1 MGGWTTV
8 AELVDKLQRR
18 WDRGTFLRAHATGEL
33 FVPLSLPVRAPK
45 APDVL
50 DDLDGVRRW
59 IEQFARDADR
69 HHLDVEYRVVRS
81 RHVGENRVPARVS
94 VRSLS
99 DLERAVAR
107 SGETDTLVGI
117 IERTRLALPDLNAW
131 VREHPR
137 DAIAHADVWDRL
149 VAVVAWMVSH
159 DLSAIDIRH
168 VDVPA
173 VDSKFVERHAKLLRH
188 LLPEVLPADR
198 IDPSANRFSER
209 FGFRLR
215 PTYLRLRLLEPVDPF
230 PSSITEIE
238 VRTDEL
244 AMIDLPVHTVFVV
257 ENRATFLAFPV
268 VPSSIVIFGEGFGV
282 TTLERV
288 PWLAE
293 REVIYWGDID
303 THGFAIVQR
312 LRERLPET
320 RTLLM
325 DQQTLLAHLDHLV
338 TEEQPTSAPLPLL
351 TSAERLVYRDL
362 VEDRYGASVRLEQ
375 ESIRFS
381 AVRAALQEWAH
392 KPPLEGSRPLSVTR
406 RTSP

>member
-1 MGGWTTV
+1 MDGWTTV

-18 WDRGTFLRAHATGEL
+18 WDRGTFLRAHAAGEP
-33 FVPLSLPVRAPK
+33 FVPLSLPVRGPK
-45 APDVL
+45 ASDVL

-59 IEQFARDADR
+59 IERFTRDADR
-69 HHLDVEYRVVRS
+69 HHLDVEYRIVRS
-81 RHVGENRVPARVS
+81 RHVGENRMPARVS
-94 VRSLS
+94 VRTLS

-107 SGETDTLVGI
+107 SGETNTLAEI
-117 IERTRLALPDLNAW
+117 IERTGLALPELTAW
-131 VREHPR
+131 VQEHPR

-149 VAVVAWMVSH
+149 VAVVAWMVNH
-159 DLSAIDIRH
+159 DLSTIDVRH
-168 VDVPA
+168 VDVPG
-173 VDSKFVERHAKLLRH
+173 VDSKFVERHAKLLRR
-188 LLPEVLPADR
+188 LLPEALPSDR
-198 IDPSANRFSER
+198 IDPSATRFSER

-244 AMIDLPVHTVFVV
+244 ATIDLPVRTVFVV
-257 ENRATFLAFPV
+257 ENRATFLAFPL

-293 REVIYWGDID
+293 REIIYWGDID

-325 DQQTLLAHLDHLV
+325 DQQTLLAHLDHVV

-351 TSAERLVYRDL
+351 TPAEQLVYRDL

-381 AVRAALQEWAH
+381 AVRAALQEWAQ
-392 KPPLEGSRPLSVTR
+392 
-406 RTSP
+406 

>member
-1 MGGWTTV
+1 MSGWTTV

-18 WDRGTFLRAHATGEL
+18 WDRGTFLRAHAAGEP
-33 FVPLSLPVRAPK
+33 FVPLSLPVRGPK

-59 IEQFARDADR
+59 IERFASDADR
-69 HHLDVEYRVVRS
+69 HHLDVEYRIVRS
-81 RHVGENRVPARVS
+81 RHVGENRMPARVS
-94 VRSLS
+94 LRTLS

-107 SGETDTLVGI
+107 SGETDTLVEI
-117 IERTRLALPDLNAW
+117 IERTRLTLPQLNAW

-149 VAVVAWMVSH
+149 VAVVAWLVNH

-168 VDVPA
+168 VDVA
-173 VDSKFVERHAKLLRH
+173 GVDSKFVERHAKLLRR

-215 PTYLRLRLLEPVDPF
+215 PTYLRLRLLEPVDPL

-244 AMIDLPVHTVFVV
+244 ATIDLSVRTVFVV

-338 TEEQPTSAPLPLL
+338 TEEQPTSASLPLL
-351 TSAERLVYRDL
+351 TPAEQIVYRDL
-362 VEDRYGASVRLEQ
+362 VEDRYGPSVRLEQ

-381 AVRAALQEWAH
+381 AVRAALREWAQ
-392 KPPLEGSRPLSVTR
+392 
-406 RTSP
+406 

>member
-1 MGGWTTV
+1 MSGWTTV

-18 WDRGTFLRAHATGEL
+18 WDRGTFLGAHAAGEP
-33 FVPLSLPVRAPK
+33 FVALSLPVRGPK

-59 IEQFARDADR
+59 IERFARDADR
-69 HHLDVEYRVVRS
+69 HHLDVEYRIVRS

-94 VRSLS
+94 VRTLS

-107 SGETDTLVGI
+107 SGETNTLAEI
-117 IERTRLALPDLNAW
+117 IERTRLTLPQLNAW

-137 DAIAHADVWDRL
+137 DAIAHADVWDQL
-149 VAVVAWMVSH
+149 IAVVAWMVRH
-159 DLSAIDIRH
+159 DLSEIDIRH
-168 VDVPA
+168 VDVPG
-173 VDSKFVERHAKLLRH
+173 VDSKFVERHAKLLRR
-188 LLPEVLPADR
+188 LLPEVLPNDL
-198 IDPSANRFSER
+198 IDPSATRFSER

-215 PTYLRLRLLEPVDPF
+215 PTYLRLRLLEPVDQF

-244 AMIDLPVHTVFVV
+244 ATIDLPVRTVFVV

-268 VPSSIVIFGEGFGV
+268 VPTSIVIFGEGFGV

-325 DQQTLLAHLDHLV
+325 DQQTLLAHLGHLV
-338 TEEQPTSAPLPLL
+338 TEEQPTSASLPLL
-351 TSAERLVYRDL
+351 THAEQIVYRDL
-362 VEDRYGASVRLEQ
+362 VEDRYGSSVRLEQ

-381 AVRAALQEWAH
+381 AIRAALAEWTG
-392 KPPLEGSRPLSVTR
+392 P
-406 RTSP
+406 SPTM